1 MSAQRCRD
9 CDGDGFTVVIN
20 DEKFVCKTCDGAGL
34 VEPETENNSD
44 AVRGLIHEF

>member
-9 CDGDGFTVVIN
+9 CDGDGFTVFIN

-34 VEPETENNSD
+34 VEPETEKISEQT
-44 AVRGLIHEF
+44 RSLIYEF